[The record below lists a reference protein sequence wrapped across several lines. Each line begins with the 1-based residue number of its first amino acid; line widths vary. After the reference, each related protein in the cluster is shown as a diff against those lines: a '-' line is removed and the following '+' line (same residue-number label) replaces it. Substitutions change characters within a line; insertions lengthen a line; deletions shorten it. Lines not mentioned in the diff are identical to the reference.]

1 MLRIYHFAFFVLL
14 LLTTTFAAQAQEDW
28 NYEWE
33 HHNISFTLAEDFKT
47 VTNTAD
53 EYTAKGDGMEF
64 TIFLFA
70 DETIDATDISAY
82 TIAVGKSLKLEQ
94 LDDADVLKLNGLDG
108 AYIEGYIEG
117 DRVILLGFI
126 DPSSTTNFFALITF
140 GDNDA
145 VAEDE
150 AVRMISSIR
159 KK

>member
-1 MLRIYHFAFFVLL
+1 MFRIYHFAFLILL
-14 LLTTTFAAQAQEDW
+14 FLTTTFAAQAQQDW
-28 NYEWE
+28 DYEWE
-33 HHNISFTLAEDFKT
+33 QHNISFTLAEDFKT

-64 TIFLFA
+64 GIFPFA

-82 TIAVGKSLKLEQ
+82 TLEVAKSLKLEQ
-94 LDDADVLKLNGLDG
+94 VDDADVLELNGLKG
-108 AYIEGYIEG
+108 AYVEGYKEG
-117 DRVILLGFI
+117 DRIILLGFI
-126 DPSSTTNFFALITF
+126 DPSSATNFFSVITF
-140 GDNDA
+140 GDNDE

>member
-14 LLTTTFAAQAQEDW
+14 LLTTTFAVQAQEDW

-33 HHNISFTLAEDFKT
+33 HYNISFTLAEDFKT

-64 TIFLFA
+64 GIFPFA

-82 TIAVGKSLKLEQ
+82 TLEVAKSLKLEQ

-126 DPSSTTNFFALITF
+126 DPSSATNFFALITF